1 MNTNDFMN
9 MNKYKKYTA
18 YLMIILLSACHSIP
32 PSPSTLPPA
41 NTAQLLQV
49 SQLRTPLLYLETPIY
64 DSEVQEWIPKR
75 FLEKVQKSIQETV
88 NNPYIDAQLQVS
100 LAQHLNA
107 EAMQAVIDFYQS
119 PTGQAVLTA
128 ETDFRKTINQP
139 ENSLQPEII
148 KQLREATQLSATLN
162 SVFLASANALIERLD
177 SYDCLALMQIPGSNI
192 GLNIAKRNKV
202 AFMNQQVQRSL
213 ANLYSPLTPE
223 QLQTYL
229 QFATSPVGQHFF
241 TAKTKA
247 LMALGNDF
255 GLRLAENI
263 APGLP
268 SCVGSIRV
276 SPSP

>member
-139 ENSLQPEII
+139 ENSLQPEIS
-148 KQLREATQLSATLN
+148 KQ
-162 SVFLASANALIERLD
+162 
-177 SYDCLALMQIPGSNI
+177 I
-192 GLNIAKRNKV
+192 GRAHV
-202 AFMNQQVQRSL
+202 
-213 ANLYSPLTPE
+213 
-223 QLQTYL
+223 
-229 QFATSPVGQHFF
+229 
-241 TAKTKA
+241 
-247 LMALGNDF
+247 
-255 GLRLAENI
+255 
-263 APGLP
+263 
-268 SCVGSIRV
+268 
-276 SPSP
+276 